1 MKAENQYDVVIL
13 GGGLAGLTLSLQ
25 LRKQL
30 PDLRVLVLERRMHPV
45 PEAAFKIGESSVEIG
60 AHYFARVLGLEEH
73 IQRDQLP
80 KLGLRYFF
88 SGEDNSR
95 IEKRVEM
102 GGNKFFPAP
111 SYQFDRGRFE
121 NFLGQRAREVGVDF
135 TYGCKVTGVR
145 LSDDDTDHVVET
157 RDECYSTRW
166 LVDASGRTNL
176 LKTQLGLEKSVGHH
190 AHSAWFRIN
199 ERIKVDDWSDDVSW
213 QQRNHDKSGQRWLS
227 TNHFMG
233 DGYWVWFIP
242 LASGSTSIGIV
253 VDGDMHSFETIDSY
267 KKCMVWLKK
276 HEPQC
281 AAEIEPLEDRLQ
293 DFAGFENY
301 SYSAQ
306 QVFSEKRWALTGE
319 AGVFLDPF
327 YSPGSDFIA
336 MSNTFLTSL
345 IEQER
350 EGRPYEMYAGFYN
363 EIYLK
368 LFEGNLS
375 LYEKQYPLF
384 GNGTVM
390 PAKVV
395 WDFAY
400 YWSFPAFFFFHERLA
415 DLRSFASA
423 EDALNGL
430 RDLNAEM
437 QKSFR
442 AWHAATKGDMPDTA
456 MFFDVTE
463 IPLMYRLNLGLTEPL
478 SEEEFLPRLM
488 ANIADLENLAVE
500 IKRLVNVK
508 EPAKVYKALSA
519 LV

>member
-1 MKAENQYDVVIL
+1 
-13 GGGLAGLTLSLQ
+13 
-25 LRKQL
+25 
-30 PDLRVLVLERRMHPV
+30 
-45 PEAAFKIGESSVEIG
+45 
-60 AHYFARVLGLEEH
+60 
-73 IQRDQLP
+73 
-80 KLGLRYFF
+80 
-88 SGEDNSR
+88 
-95 IEKRVEM
+95 
-102 GGNKFFPAP
+102 
-111 SYQFDRGRFE
+111 
-121 NFLGQRAREVGVDF
+121 
-135 TYGCKVTGVR
+135 
-145 LSDDDTDHVVET
+145 
-157 RDECYSTRW
+157 
-166 LVDASGRTNL
+166 
-176 LKTQLGLEKSVGHH
+176 
-190 AHSAWFRIN
+190 
-199 ERIKVDDWSDDVSW
+199 
-213 QQRNHDKSGQRWLS
+213 
-227 TNHFMG
+227 
-233 DGYWVWFIP
+233 
-242 LASGSTSIGIV
+242 
-253 VDGDMHSFETIDSY
+253 
-267 KKCMVWLKK
+267 
-276 HEPQC
+276 
-281 AAEIEPLEDRLQ
+281 
-293 DFAGFENY
+293 
-301 SYSAQ
+301 
-306 QVFSEKRWALTGE
+306 
-319 AGVFLDPF
+319 
-327 YSPGSDFIA
+327 

-350 EGRPYEMYAGFYN
+350 GGRPYEMYAGFYN

-390 PAKVV
+390 LAKVV

-437 QKSFR
+437 QESFR
-442 AWHAATKGDMPDTA
+442 VWHAATQGDTQDTA

-478 SEEEFLPRLM
+478 SEGEFLPRLM